1 MCSLSSAEAPLYRG
15 EAGER
20 EKKARGGRLLLF
32 DYHREPLRRRESDVR
47 KIFLLFGRR
56 PNRVIEIA
64 CFD

>member
-1 MCSLSSAEAPLYRG
+1 MCALSSAEAPLYRR

-20 EKKARGGRLLLF
+20 EK
-32 DYHREPLRRRESDVR
+32 SDVR

-64 CFD
+64 CFDWKLQ